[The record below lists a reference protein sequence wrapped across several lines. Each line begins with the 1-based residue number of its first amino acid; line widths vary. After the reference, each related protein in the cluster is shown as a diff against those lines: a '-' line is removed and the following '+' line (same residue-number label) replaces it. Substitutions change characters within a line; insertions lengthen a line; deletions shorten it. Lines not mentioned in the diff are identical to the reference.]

1 MPHREHV
8 AEASILPDLWRVP
21 FAQEQRVRKRD
32 LMVVGRE
39 ESLASAVDLLRAGVS
54 IDVVGSRGSGRSAF
68 LKELRTRIEEDEWTV
83 IAVRGIASL
92 RQHPLAALH
101 LAGIGDPA
109 THRPGAHLHET
120 AESLRHALRT
130 PRSVLFLDDWDD
142 LDESSWGV
150 AEAVRRESGVPIVLS
165 RLQGLRARHTPSG
178 LPASTLEPS
187 YVIEMAP
194 LRFEEMENALEAY
207 LAAPIEATTMSRV
220 FAKSGGNIGLA
231 LSLVDATI
239 RERRLVKRSAEWTA
253 TRDLWSSGLRAVL
266 EAHLESLDDST
277 RDALEIIA
285 IVGVADI
292 DTASQLV
299 DWGTLELLEE
309 RRMITFIPSGDRQLV
324 AVMPPL
330 LVEFFRHEPLTA
342 RRTRL
347 TGEIV
352 RQLSTP
358 ESVWSVLTEP
368 RSSPPSS
375 GGQDALFVRLLQE
388 RARARRIVTAAEW
401 EANPQASSAVRYI
414 RALMHTHTPRVRDV
428 ITEVLSSPHS
438 LVGDDASRAEF
449 SALKAEWIAYV
460 ENDVARAIADLQD
473 EAPRVGRYAGMLRA
487 VEVQLL
493 ANVDRVPEDFSTRL
507 EVADDLPS
515 AVKTIMLETQ
525 MSVLVGLGRFTDAKR
540 VFSLIE
546 ALGDAPQRHTSRML
560 LGLALLGSGDST
572 TALDILQRGFDEAH
586 GYLDIDGVRAFGTAA
601 ALCHLG
607 SGDHAAVDD
616 LLEVIFSAGEPSP
629 LPPGMQLS
637 LLAIAAVVAIRRGQL
652 TAGER
657 LAADLDQLGAVDGP
671 LPGQSNA
678 WPQVQLLAFDGKT
691 REAAEMLARSGNA
704 LWKRG
709 ARFAGLMA
717 ELSAVELDPTRER
730 LEIALLHAKELPD
743 AVGLAAQAAFVSA
756 LVARDAEAMLA
767 TADELERRGMTGTA
781 LSACRF
787 ARAWFAE
794 AGDDASQRRA
804 ADVEEQL
811 RARHT
816 GHTFDLAR
824 FGAVAVT
831 LTEREKEVGR
841 LAASGLS
848 NAEIATRLVL
858 SIRTVESHMHRIMR
872 KLDVSNRRGLRR
884 HAEALT

>member
-1 MPHREHV
+1 
-8 AEASILPDLWRVP
+8 
-21 FAQEQRVRKRD
+21 
-32 LMVVGRE
+32 MVVGRE
-39 ESLASAVDLLRAGVS
+39 ESLASAVDLIRAGVS

-68 LKELRTRIEEDEWTV
+68 LKELRARVEEDEWTV

-101 LAGIGDPA
+101 LAGIGAPG
-109 THRPGAHLHET
+109 TQRPGANLHET
-120 AESLRHALRT
+120 AESLRQALR
-130 PRSVLFLDDWDD
+130 PQRSVLFLDDWDD

-150 AEAVRRESGVPIVLS
+150 AESVRREYGVPIVLS

-187 YVIEMAP
+187 YVIDMTP
-194 LRFEEMENALEAY
+194 LRFEEMETALEGY
-207 LAAPIEATTMSRV
+207 LSGPIEATTMSRV

-231 LSLVDATI
+231 LSLVDATV
-239 RERRLVKRSAEWTA
+239 REQRLVMRSGEWTA

-266 EAHLESLDDST
+266 EAHLESLDDAT

-347 TGEIV
+347 TGQIV

-368 RSSPPSS
+368 QSSPHTS
-375 GGQDALFVRLLQE
+375 GARDALFVRLLQE
-388 RARARRIVTAAEW
+388 RARARRLVTAAEW
-401 EANPQASSAVRYI
+401 EANPSASSAVRYI
-414 RALMHTHTPRVRDV
+414 RALMHTHTPKVRDV
-428 ITEVLSSPHS
+428 ITEVLSSPGAVS
-438 LVGDDASRAEF
+438 GDSASRADF
-449 SALKAEWIAYV
+449 FALRAEWTAYV
-460 ENDVARAIADLQD
+460 DNDSARAISQLHDDALT
-473 EAPRVGRYAGMLRA
+473 VGDHAAMLGA

-493 ANVDRVPEDFSTRL
+493 ANVGTVPDDFSSRL
-507 EVADDLPS
+507 EVADDLPTTVK
-515 AVKTIMLETQ
+515 AVLLETQ
-525 MSVLVGLGRFTDAKR
+525 MSVLVSLGRFTDAKR
-540 VFSLIE
+540 VFTLIE
-546 ALGDAPQRHTSRML
+546 ALEGEEQRHTPRVL
-560 LGLALLGSGDST
+560 LGLALFGTGDAGA
-572 TALDILQRGFDEAH
+572 ALEVLQRGFDEAH

-601 ALCHLG
+601 AMCHLA
-607 SGDHAAVDD
+607 SGDHAAVDE

-657 LAADLDQLGAVDGP
+657 LAADIEQLGAIDGP

-678 WPQVQLLAFDGKT
+678 WPRVQLLAFDGKVQQ
-691 REAAEMLARSGNA
+691 AAEVLARSGDA
-704 LWKRG
+704 LWQRG

-717 ELSAVELDPTRER
+717 ELSAVEIDPTPDR
-730 LEIALLHAKELPD
+730 LGVALAHAKEMPD
-743 AVGLAAQAAFVSA
+743 AGGLTAHAAFVSA
-756 LVARDAEAMLA
+756 LVARDPQSMLA
-767 TADELERRGMTGTA
+767 TVGELEGRGLTGTA

-787 ARAWFAE
+787 ARTWFAE
-794 AGDDASQRRA
+794 AGDDSAQREALDR
-804 ADVEEQL
+804 EEQL
-811 RARHT
+811 RARHP
-816 GHTFDLAR
+816 GRNFDLAR

-858 SIRTVESHMHRIMR
+858 SVRTVESHMHRIMR

>member
-1 MPHREHV
+1 
-8 AEASILPDLWRVP
+8 
-21 FAQEQRVRKRD
+21 
-32 LMVVGRE
+32 MVVGRE
-39 ESLASAVDLLRAGVS
+39 ESLASAVDLIGAGVS

-68 LKELRTRIEEDEWTV
+68 LKELRARIEEAEWTV

-101 LAGIGDPA
+101 LAGIGAPG
-109 THRPGAHLHET
+109 TQRPGANLHDT
-120 AESLRHALRT
+120 ADALRQALGSQ
-130 PRSVLFLDDWDD
+130 RSVLFLDDWDD

-150 AEAVRRESGVPIVLS
+150 AESVRREYGVPIVLS

-187 YVIEMAP
+187 YVIDMVP
-194 LRFEEMENALEAY
+194 LRFEEMESALEGY
-207 LAAPIEATTMSRV
+207 LSAPIEATTMSRV

-239 RERRLVKRSAEWTA
+239 REQRLVKRGGEWTA

-266 EAHLESLDDST
+266 EAHLESLDDAT

-299 DWGTLELLEE
+299 DWATLELLEE

-324 AVMPPL
+324 AVVPPL

-347 TGEIV
+347 TGQIV

-368 RSSPPSS
+368 QSSTTAS
-375 GGQDALFVRLLQE
+375 GGRDALFVRLLQE

-401 EANPQASSAVRYI
+401 EANPTASSAVRYI

-428 ITEVLSSPHS
+428 ITDVLSSPHALS
-438 LVGDDASRAEF
+438 GDAASRAEF
-449 SALKAEWIAYV
+449 SALHAEWIAYV
-460 ENDVARAIADLQD
+460 DNDLARAVAQLHQD
-473 EAPRVGRYAGMLRA
+473 APGVGPFAAMLGA

-493 ANVDRVPEDFSTRL
+493 ANLDVVPEDFSTRL
-507 EVADDLPS
+507 EVADDLPV
-515 AVKTIMLETQ
+515 AVKTVLLETQ
-525 MSVLVGLGRFTDAKR
+525 MSVLVSLGRFSDARR
-540 VFSLIE
+540 VFGLID
-546 ALGDAPQRHTSRML
+546 AMGDGQQRHAPRML
-560 LGLALLGSGDST
+560 LGLALFGEGDSSA
-572 TALDILQRGFDEAH
+572 ALDILQRGFDEAH

-601 ALCHLG
+601 ALCHLA

-657 LAADLDQLGAVDGP
+657 LAADLDELGAVDGP

-678 WPQVQLLAFDGKT
+678 WPQVQLLAFDGKLQ
-691 REAAEMLARSGNA
+691 EAAEVLARSGEA
-704 LWKRG
+704 LWNRG

-717 ELSAVELDPTRER
+717 ELSAVELDPTPER
-730 LEIALLHAKELPD
+730 LGSALARSAELPD
-743 AVGLAAQAAFVSA
+743 AAGLRAHAAFVGA
-756 LVARDAEAMLA
+756 LVARDPEAMLA
-767 TADELERRGMTGTA
+767 TVADLDARGLTGTA
-781 LSACRF
+781 LSACRH
-787 ARAWFAE
+787 ARTWFTE
-794 AGDDASQRRA
+794 ADDDAAQRRA
-804 ADVEEQL
+804 LDVEEEV
-811 RARHT
+811 RTRHV
-816 GHTFDLAR
+816 GRHFDLAR

-848 NAEIATRLVL
+848 NAEIASRLVL
-858 SIRTVESHMHRIMR
+858 SVRTVESHMHRIMR

>member
-1 MPHREHV
+1 
-8 AEASILPDLWRVP
+8 
-21 FAQEQRVRKRD
+21 
-32 LMVVGRE
+32 MVVGRE
-39 ESLASAVDLLRAGVS
+39 ESLTSAVDLIRAGVS

-68 LKELRTRIEEDEWTV
+68 LKALRSRIEEDEWTV

-101 LAGIGDPA
+101 LAGIGDPG
-109 THRPGAHLHET
+109 TQRPGSNLHGT
-120 AESLRHALRT
+120 ADALRQALR
-130 PRSVLFLDDWDD
+130 PQRSVLFLDDWDD

-150 AEAVRRESGVPIVLS
+150 AESVRREYGVPIVLS

-187 YVIEMAP
+187 YVIDMTP
-194 LRFEEMENALEAY
+194 LRFEEMESALELY
-207 LAAPIEATTMSRV
+207 LSAPIEATTMSRV

-239 RERRLVKRSAEWTA
+239 REQRLVLRAGEWTA

-266 EAHLESLDDST
+266 EAHLESLDDAT

-347 TGEIV
+347 TGQIV

-368 RSSPPSS
+368 QSSPSS
-375 GGQDALFVRLLQE
+375 GGRDALFVRLLQE

-401 EANPQASSAVRYI
+401 EANPTASSAVRYI

-428 ITEVLSSPHS
+428 ITEVLSSPHALS
-438 LVGDDASRAEF
+438 GDDASRADF
-449 SALKAEWIAYV
+449 SALRAEWIAYV
-460 ENDVARAIADLQD
+460 ENDMARALAQLQSD
-473 EAPRVGRYAGMLRA
+473 APRVGRFGRMLDA
-487 VEVQLL
+487 IEVQLL
-493 ANVDRVPEDFSTRL
+493 ANLDVVPEDFSTRL
-507 EVADDLPS
+507 EVTDELPT
-515 AVKTIMLETQ
+515 AVKAVLLETQ
-525 MSVLVGLGRFTDAKR
+525 MGVLVSLGRFADAKR
-540 VFSLIE
+540 VFRLIDTVDD
-546 ALGDAPQRHTSRML
+546 GQQRHAPRML
-560 LGLALLGSGDST
+560 LGLALFGEGDSRA
-572 TALDILQRGFDEAH
+572 ALDVLQRGFDEAH

-601 ALCHLG
+601 AVCHLA

-616 LLEVIFSAGEPSP
+616 LLEIIFSAGEPSP

-637 LLAIAAVVAIRRGQL
+637 LLSIAAVVAIRRGQL
-652 TAGER
+652 TVGER

-678 WPQVQLLAFDGKT
+678 WPQVQLLAFDGKGQD
-691 REAAEMLARSGNA
+691 AAEVLARSGEV
-704 LWKRG
+704 LWTRG

-717 ELSAVELDPTRER
+717 ELSAVELDPTPAR
-730 LEIALLHAKELPD
+730 LGSALAHAKELPE
-743 AVGLAAQAAFVSA
+743 AAGLSAHAAFTSA

-767 TADELERRGMTGTA
+767 TVGELDDRGLTGTA

-794 AGDDASQRRA
+794 AGDDVAQRRA
-804 ADVEEQL
+804 LGLEEEV
-811 RARHT
+811 RSRHV
-816 GHTFDLAR
+816 GRNFDLAR
-824 FGAVAVT
+824 FGAIAVT

-848 NAEIATRLVL
+848 NAEIASRLVL
-858 SIRTVESHMHRIMR
+858 SVRTVESHMHRIMR

-884 HAEALT
+884 HAEALS

>member
-1 MPHREHV
+1 
-8 AEASILPDLWRVP
+8 
-21 FAQEQRVRKRD
+21 
-32 LMVVGRE
+32 MVVGRE
-39 ESLASAVDLLRAGVS
+39 ESLASAVDLIRAGVS

-68 LKELRTRIEEDEWTV
+68 LKELRARVEEDEWTV
-83 IAVRGIASL
+83 IAVRGFASL

-101 LAGIGDPA
+101 LAGIGAPG
-109 THRPGAHLHET
+109 TQRPGANLHET
-120 AESLRHALRT
+120 AESLRQALR
-130 PRSVLFLDDWDD
+130 PQRSVLFLDDWDD

-150 AEAVRRESGVPIVLS
+150 AESVRREYGVPIVLS

-187 YVIEMAP
+187 YVIDMTP
-194 LRFEEMENALEAY
+194 LRFEEMETALEGY
-207 LAAPIEATTMSRV
+207 LSGPIEATTMSRV

-231 LSLVDATI
+231 LSLVDATV
-239 RERRLVKRSAEWTA
+239 REQRLVMRSGEWTA

-266 EAHLESLDDST
+266 EAHLESLDDAT

-347 TGEIV
+347 TGQIV

-368 RSSPPSS
+368 QSSPHTS
-375 GGQDALFVRLLQE
+375 GARDALFVRLLQE
-388 RARARRIVTAAEW
+388 RARARRLVTAAEW
-401 EANPQASSAVRYI
+401 EANPSASSAVRYI
-414 RALMHTHTPRVRDV
+414 RALMHTHTPKVRDV
-428 ITEVLSSPHS
+428 ITEVLSSPGAVS
-438 LVGDDASRAEF
+438 GDSASRADF
-449 SALKAEWIAYV
+449 FALRAEWTAYV
-460 ENDVARAIADLQD
+460 DNDSARAISQLHNDALT
-473 EAPRVGRYAGMLRA
+473 VGDHAAMLGA

-493 ANVDRVPEDFSTRL
+493 ANVGTVPDDFSSRL
-507 EVADDLPS
+507 EVADDLPTTVK
-515 AVKTIMLETQ
+515 AVLLETQ
-525 MSVLVGLGRFTDAKR
+525 MSVLVSLGRFTDAKR
-540 VFSLIE
+540 VFTLIE
-546 ALGDAPQRHTSRML
+546 ALEGEEQRHTPRVL
-560 LGLALLGSGDST
+560 LGLALFGTGDASA
-572 TALDILQRGFDEAH
+572 ALEVLQRGFDEAH

-601 ALCHLG
+601 ALCHLA
-607 SGDHAAVDD
+607 SGDHAAVDE

-657 LAADLDQLGAVDGP
+657 LAADIEQLGAIDGP

-678 WPQVQLLAFDGKT
+678 WPRVQLLAFDGKVQQ
-691 REAAEMLARSGNA
+691 AAEVLARSGEA
-704 LWKRG
+704 LWQRG

-717 ELSAVELDPTRER
+717 ELSAVEIDPTPDR
-730 LEIALLHAKELPD
+730 LGVALAHAKEMPD
-743 AVGLAAQAAFVSA
+743 AGGLTAHAAFVSA
-756 LVARDAEAMLA
+756 LVARDPQSMLA
-767 TADELERRGMTGTA
+767 TVGELEGRGLTGTA

-787 ARAWFAE
+787 ARTWFAE
-794 AGDDASQRRA
+794 AGDDSAQREALDR
-804 ADVEEQL
+804 EEQL
-811 RARHT
+811 RARHP
-816 GHTFDLAR
+816 GRNFDLAR

-858 SIRTVESHMHRIMR
+858 SVRTVESHMHRIMR